1 LLTYKEEIMADKPLN
16 KKTIT
21 LIDGTEVPV
30 RPLKLSLLRPFM
42 AKFALLSSVSDDN
55 DKSMDI
61 LIDCVQIAMKQFKPD
76 LAESREA
83 LEENLDL
90 PTVYEIIDAAT
101 GVQNSDASA
110 ILTSLTK

>member
-1 LLTYKEEIMADKPLN
+1 MADKPLN

-21 LIDGTEVPV
+21 LIDGTEVAV

-42 AKFALLSSVSDDN
+42 SKFALLSSVSEDN

-83 LEENLDL
+83 LEEVLDL
-90 PTVYEIIDAAT
+90 PTVYEIIDAAS
-101 GVQNSDASA
+101 GVQNSDTSA
-110 ILTSLTK
+110 VLTSLTK

>member
-1 LLTYKEEIMADKPLN
+1 MADKPLN

-21 LIDGTEVPV
+21 LIDGTEIAV

-42 AKFALLSSVSDDN
+42 AKFALLSEASDNN

-61 LIDCVQIAMKQFKPD
+61 LIECALIAMKQFKPE
-76 LAESREA
+76 LAESKEA
-83 LEENLDL
+83 LEELLDL
-90 PTVYEIIDAAT
+90 PTVYEIIDAAS

-110 ILTSLTK
+110 VLTSLTK